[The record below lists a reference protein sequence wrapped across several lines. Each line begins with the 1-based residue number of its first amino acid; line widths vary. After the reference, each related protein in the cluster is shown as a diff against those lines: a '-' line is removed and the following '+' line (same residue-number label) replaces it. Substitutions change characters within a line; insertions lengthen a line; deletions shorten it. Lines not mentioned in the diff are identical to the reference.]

1 MSRDRAGWPEGTAGR
16 QCGAGEECELQP
28 GMMEGLA
35 GGGNRSYPEGILAA
49 LEEEPP
55 HHLPE
60 QCSR

>member
-1 MSRDRAGWPEGTAGR
+1 MW
-16 QCGAGEECELQP
+16 AGEECELQP